1 MNTPPGYITTADVLK
16 ALEMTRQ
23 NFHQSGLAE
32 FLPRWQV
39 SQSTT
44 LYRIEDVNRLHR
56 WLNWRRV
63 KIEDGERP
71 VNSPLVPSAEEWD
84 RIPPTLKN

>member
-1 MNTPPGYITTADVLK
+1 MNTPPGYVTTANALK

-44 LYRIEDVNRLHR
+44 LYRVEDVERLR
-56 WLNWRRV
+56 QWLGVRRTE
-63 KIEDGERP
+63 IENGQR
-71 VNSPLVPSAEEWD
+71 VSNSPLVPSAEEWES
-84 RIPPTLKN
+84 L